1 MKNHMVLTRAYDCFY
16 VQEDI
21 DVQNE
26 ENHGV
31 ESFGDNISQVRSK
44 LLDVIQ

>member
-1 MKNHMVLTRAYDCFY
+1 MKNHMVLTCAYDFFY

-26 ENHGV
+26 ANHGV
-31 ESFGDNISQVRSK
+31 ESFTDNISQVRSK
-44 LLDVIQ
+44 I

>member
-1 MKNHMVLTRAYDCFY
+1 MKKHMVLTCAYDFFY

-31 ESFGDNISQVRSK
+31 ESFADNISQVRSK
-44 LLDVIQ
+44 I